1 MIANNLTQT
10 FREELYES
18 ILEKNLGFFDDRN
31 HVPTVLTAAMADQTT
46 KINSAGANGVLPM
59 INFAFQLIAITA
71 FSYFYEWRL
80 ALATTVMLPFILYTQ
95 SV

>member
-31 HVPTVLTAAMADQTT
+31 HVPTVLTAAMAD
-46 KINSAGANGVLPM
+46 
-59 INFAFQLIAITA
+59 
-71 FSYFYEWRL
+71 
-80 ALATTVMLPFILYTQ
+80 
-95 SV
+95 